1 MFLATLRVPH
11 RLSIDTS
18 DKASDDTALAKVLV
32 GLFSDP
38 DGAAFI
44 GRSYIELYPERAEQE
59 SLLHDLG
66 SELTGPASRN
76 DPRLREFVSYRQ
88 QRDFERGDTV
98 IINNWILSRSEVS
111 LCALAAIS

>member
-1 MFLATLRVPH
+1 MFLATLRAPH
-11 RLSIDTS
+11 RPSIDAS

-59 SLLHDLG
+59 SLLRDLG
-66 SELTGPASRN
+66 PELTGPASRN

-98 IINNWILSRSEVS
+98 IINNWILSRSEIS